1 MHSIASVAK
10 IFILMINSLRKQ
22 HRIRLDNLERLVTE
36 AGSAKRLAELAHTSS
51 SYLSQVRNRSRS
63 RVVPSRG
70 VGDDL
75 ASRLERA
82 MDKPE
87 GWMDESHEEDD
98 SYPGKNDQACGVH
111 RMCPLI
117 SWVQAGAWTEV
128 TGSFTVDDAEAFLP
142 CPLQCSA
149 ETFVLRVRGESM
161 EPRFRDG
168 DLIFVDPAV
177 SPDHGRFVVV
187 RAEDFGEATF
197 KQLIIEGE
205 HKYLKA
211 LNPDWP
217 ERIIESDSRATVC
230 GVVVF
235 KGEII

>member
-1 MHSIASVAK
+1 
-10 IFILMINSLRKQ
+10 MINSRRKQ
-22 HRIRLDNLERLVTE
+22 QRIRLANLERLIAE
-36 AGSAKRLAELAHTSS
+36 AGSAKRLARLAASSS
-51 SYLSQVRNRSRS
+51 SYLSQVRRRRRSPAGSPRA
-63 RVVPSRG
+63 

-82 MDKPE
+82 MEKPD
-87 GWMDESHEEDD
+87 GWMDEFHGAGDLG
-98 SYPGKNDQACGVH
+98 PGNAESGPGARSVH
-111 RMCPLI
+111 PLI

-128 TGSFTVDDAEAFLP
+128 GGAFTAEDAEALLP
-142 CPLQCSA
+142 CPLRCSD

-187 RAEDFGEATF
+187 RGEDSGEATF
-197 KQLIIEGE
+197 KQLIVEGE
-205 HKYLKA
+205 RKYLKA

-217 ERIIESDSRATVC
+217 ERIIESDSTAAIG

-235 KGEII
+235 KGEIV